1 VNPILAALCR
11 IILRLLA
18 DNPKIQ
24 NISLADEKIIL
35 DALEQ
40 TDKPG
45 EKK

>member
-11 IILRLLA
+11 IVLRLLA
-18 DNPKIQ
+18 Y
-24 NISLADEKIIL
+24 NILIENQSLSDKKIIL